1 MVVFILLLVFFYASH
16 SWLASLVVKQ
26 FINKQSP
33 TIFNFYRLFYTLFSV
48 TLWGII
54 TWWFIYKHEYNYL
67 FSQSPGLTCAG
78 YISAAAGLLI
88 ISLSIIKY
96 GFMEF
101 SGLNAFTS
109 ANKRQN
115 AENLKPELNTG
126 GMNSVVRH
134 PIYSG
139 ILLALVGLFLCL
151 PTQMTLAGI
160 LVSLVYLEIGIRL
173 EERKLE
179 KEFSNSY
186 NEYKKKVK
194 KVIPWLY

>member
-16 SWLASLVVKQ
+16 SWLASLSVKQ

-33 TIFNFYRLFYTLFSV
+33 TISSFYRLFYTLFSV

-67 FSQSPGLTCAG
+67 FPKSPGLTCAG
-78 YISAAAGLLI
+78 YISAAIGLLI

-101 SGLNAFTS
+101 SGLNSFAKKKQIT
-109 ANKRQN
+109 K
-115 AENLKPELNTG
+115 NLNSELNTG
-126 GMNSVVRH
+126 GMNAFVRH

-139 ILLALVGLFLCL
+139 ILLALIGLLLCL
-151 PTQMTLAGI
+151 PTQMTVAGI
-160 LVSLVYLEIGIRL
+160 LVSLIYLEIGIRL

-179 KEFSNSY
+179 DEF
-186 NEYKKKVK
+186 VF
-194 KVIPWLY
+194 

>member
-67 FSQSPGLTCAG
+67 FPQSPGLTCAG
-78 YISAAAGLLI
+78 YISAAVGLLI

-101 SGLNAFTS
+101 SVEITRIHCQRGMAKQITS
-109 ANKRQN
+109 
-115 AENLKPELNTG
+115 
-126 GMNSVVRH
+126 NSW
-134 PIYSG
+134 PIVLQQLTKNFG
-139 ILLALVGLFLCL
+139 KNALVSGWWQWWAAL
-151 PTQMTLAGI
+151 PAMI
-160 LVSLVYLEIGIRL
+160 
-173 EERKLE
+173 
-179 KEFSNSY
+179 
-186 NEYKKKVK
+186 
-194 KVIPWLY
+194 